1 MKSFLEKKNQKELL
15 AKYRVALED
24 VWTRVDNKTKEKYI
38 DQKMVEY
45 CIKHTAV
52 IIPLHGEMIA
62 TISKPEIEKYISFGY
77 SNGQGPSYSE
87 MEQNVK
93 HATDDIKN
101 YFIEKN
107 LKNFDGRV
115 HEISDKE
122 TFLFGLIPHYTTQ
135 NVNNPL
141 RSICVSRSEKSE
153 QLTIEDRENFNEAV
167 KFVRENFIKRM
178 NSWLSKYENKIRVN
192 TYWMDE

>member
-107 LKNFDGRV
+107 LKNTFRATSRLAFDQTMG
-115 HEISDKE
+115 H
-122 TFLFGLIPHYTTQ
+122 
-135 NVNNPL
+135 
-141 RSICVSRSEKSE
+141 
-153 QLTIEDRENFNEAV
+153 
-167 KFVRENFIKRM
+167 
-178 NSWLSKYENKIRVN
+178 LSVIQ
-192 TYWMDE
+192 TS